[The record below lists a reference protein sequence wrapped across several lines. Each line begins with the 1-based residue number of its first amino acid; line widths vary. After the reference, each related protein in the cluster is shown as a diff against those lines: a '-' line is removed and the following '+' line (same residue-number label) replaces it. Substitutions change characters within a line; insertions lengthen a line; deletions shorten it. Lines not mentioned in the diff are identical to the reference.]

1 MIKIFSSLLV
11 FNFIAFAQ
19 TKDLKITVLSTMVAD
34 YDFIGEWGFAALIE
48 SDGNQILFD
57 TGFRQ
62 NTVLENADSLK
73 IDLSVVE
80 HVFLSH
86 NHMDHAGGLKQ
97 LRKKLMKTNPNA
109 MKYVHVGKGI
119 FLDRWS
125 NGKNRNTFKN
135 YKKELEDLGIV
146 FIVHNKPKEI
156 FPNIWTTGVVPR
168 VHNEKN
174 WSGYREMVIDGKT
187 VEDNIPEDQS
197 LVIETPKGLA
207 LVSGCGH
214 AGIVNTLEHA
224 VNLFNSTSKVFAAL
238 GGFHLFNK
246 TDKDISWTAKHMRK
260 HQVQYFLG
268 AHCTGIDAVYQ
279 IRKKNRMKRENCSV
293 AAIGSYLDLEKG
305 MYSGLITN

>member
-1 MIKIFSSLLV
+1 M
-11 FNFIAFAQ
+11 
-19 TKDLKITVLSTMVAD
+19 
-34 YDFIGEWGFAALIE
+34 
-48 SDGNQILFD
+48 
-57 TGFRQ
+57 
-62 NTVLENADSLK
+62 
-73 IDLSVVE
+73 
-80 HVFLSH
+80 
-86 NHMDHAGGLKQ
+86 
-97 LRKKLMKTNPNA
+97 
-109 MKYVHVGKGI
+109 
-119 FLDRWS
+119 DRWS

-224 VNLFNSTSKVFAAL
+224 TNLFSNTSKVFAAL

-260 HQVQYFLG
+260 HQVQYF
-268 AHCTGIDAVYQ
+268 
-279 IRKKNRMKRENCSV
+279 
-293 AAIGSYLDLEKG
+293 
-305 MYSGLITN
+305 

>member
-1 MIKIFSSLLV
+1 MKKDPYEKSNNNNGNNLNQLLL
-11 FNFIAFAQ
+11 
-19 TKDLKITVLSTMVAD
+19 T
-34 YDFIGEWGFAALIE
+34 
-48 SDGNQILFD
+48 
-57 TGFRQ
+57 
-62 NTVLENADSLK
+62 
-73 IDLSVVE
+73 SVKV
-80 HVFLSH
+80 S
-86 NHMDHAGGLKQ
+86 
-97 LRKKLMKTNPNA
+97 
-109 MKYVHVGKGI
+109 
-119 FLDRWS
+119 
-125 NGKNRNTFKN
+125 
-135 YKKELEDLGIV
+135 
-146 FIVHNKPKEI
+146 KEI

-168 VHNEKN
+168 IHNEKN

-224 VNLFNSTSKVFAAL
+224 TNLFSNTSKVFAAV